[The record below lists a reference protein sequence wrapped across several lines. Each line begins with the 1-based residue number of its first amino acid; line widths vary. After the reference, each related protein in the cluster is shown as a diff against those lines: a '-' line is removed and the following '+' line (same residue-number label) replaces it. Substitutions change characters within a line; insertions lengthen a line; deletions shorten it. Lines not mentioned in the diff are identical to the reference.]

1 MTVQENL
8 ATLES
13 LHQDV
18 SAAIIA
24 MRDMVRIGDDLKN
37 SVATAKYAEIMRM
50 VGDAQLKS
58 DTLEDFRSHGTWTV
72 EAVKGPASP

>member
-18 SAAIIA
+18 ASAIIA
-24 MRDMVRIGDDLKN
+24 MRDMVRFADDFTEPVK
-37 SVATAKYAEIMRM
+37 AQKYAEIMRM

-58 DTLEDFRSHGTWTV
+58 DTLEDFRSHGTWT
-72 EAVKGPASP
+72 GSASD

>member
-8 ATLES
+8 AILES

-18 SAAIIA
+18 SSAIVA
-24 MRDMVRIGDDLKN
+24 MRDMVRFADGFTEPVK
-37 SVATAKYAEIMRM
+37 AARYAEIMRM

-58 DTLEDFRSHGTWTV
+58 DTLEDFREFGTWTTQ
-72 EAVKGPASP
+72 ASS

>member
-18 SAAIIA
+18 ANAIIA
-24 MRDMVRIGDDLKN
+24 MREMVRIGNDLKD
-37 SVATAKYAEIMRM
+37 SVATAKYAEIMHM
-50 VGDAQLKS
+50 IGDAQLKS
-58 DTLEDFRSHGTWTV
+58 DTLEDFRSHGTWT
-72 EAVKGPASP
+72 GSQSD

>member
-8 ATLES
+8 AILES

-18 SAAIIA
+18 SSAIIA
-24 MRDMVRIGDDLKN
+24 MRDMVRIGDDLKAN
-37 SVATAKYAEIMRM
+37 VASARYAEIMRM

-58 DTLEDFRSHGTWTV
+58 DTLEDFREHGTWT
-72 EAVKGPASP
+72 GSQSD

>member
-1 MTVQENL
+1 MTISENL

-18 SAAIIA
+18 SQAIIA
-24 MRDMVRIGDDLKN
+24 MRDMVRIGDALKAD
-37 SVATAKYAEIMRM
+37 VAAARYAEIMRM

-58 DTLEDFRSHGTWTV
+58 DTLEDFRSHGTWT
-72 EAVKGPASP
+72 GSQSD

>member
-18 SAAIIA
+18 SNAIIA
-24 MRDMVRIGDDLKN
+24 MRDMVIFGDDLKD
-37 SVATAKYAEIMRM
+37 SVAAERYAEIMRM

-58 DTLEDFRSHGTWTV
+58 DTLEDFREYGTWGT
-72 EAVKGPASP
+72 PASS

>member
-18 SAAIIA
+18 SQAIIA
-24 MRDMVRIGDDLKN
+24 MRDMVRFADDFMEPVK
-37 SVATAKYAEIMRM
+37 AQKYTEIMRM

-58 DTLEDFRSHGTWTV
+58 DTLEDFRSHGTWT
-72 EAVKGPASP
+72 GSASS

>member
-24 MRDMVRIGDDLKN
+24 MRDMVRFADDFTEPVK
-37 SVATAKYAEIMRM
+37 AQKYADIMRM

-58 DTLEDFRSHGTWTV
+58 DTLEDFRSHGTWT
-72 EAVKGPASP
+72 GSASD

>member
-1 MTVQENL
+1 MTISENL

-24 MRDMVRIGDDLKN
+24 MRDMVRFGADLKD
-37 SVATAKYAEIMRM
+37 SVATERYAEIMRM
-50 VGDAQLKS
+50 VGDAQRKS
-58 DTLEDFRSHGTWTV
+58 DTLEDFRSHGTWT
-72 EAVKGPASP
+72 GSQSD

>member
-24 MRDMVRIGDDLKN
+24 MRDMVRIGADLKD
-37 SVATAKYAEIMRM
+37 SVATARYAEIMRM
-50 VGDAQLKS
+50 VGDAQRKS
-58 DTLEDFRSHGTWTV
+58 DTLEDFREFGTWT
-72 EAVKGPASP
+72 GSASD

>member
-18 SAAIIA
+18 ANAIIA
-24 MRDMVRIGDDLKN
+24 MREMVRIGDDLKD
-37 SVATAKYAEIMRM
+37 SVATAKYAEIKRM

-58 DTLEDFRSHGTWTV
+58 DTLEDFREFGTWT
-72 EAVKGPASP
+72 GSQSD

>member
-18 SAAIIA
+18 ANAIIA
-24 MRDMVRIGDDLKN
+24 MREMVRIGDDLKD
-37 SVATAKYAEIMRM
+37 SVATAKYAEIKRM
-50 VGDAQLKS
+50 VGDAQRKS
-58 DTLEDFRSHGTWTV
+58 DTLEDFRSHGTWT
-72 EAVKGPASP
+72 GSASS

>member
-8 ATLES
+8 AILES

-18 SAAIIA
+18 AAAIIA
-24 MRDMVRIGDDLKN
+24 MRDMVKYGNDFTEPVKAAR
-37 SVATAKYAEIMRM
+37 YAEIMRM

-58 DTLEDFRSHGTWTV
+58 DTLEDFRSHGTWT
-72 EAVKGPASP
+72 GSQPD

>member
-1 MTVQENL
+1 MTISENL

-24 MRDMVRIGDDLKN
+24 MRDMVRFADDFTEPVK
-37 SVATAKYAEIMRM
+37 AQKYAEIMHM

-58 DTLEDFRSHGTWTV
+58 DTLEDFRSHGTWT
-72 EAVKGPASP
+72 GSQSD

>member
-8 ATLES
+8 AALES

-18 SAAIIA
+18 ANAIIA
-24 MRDMVRIGDDLKN
+24 MREMVRIGNDLKD
-37 SVATAKYAEIMRM
+37 SVATAKYAEIMHM

-58 DTLEDFRSHGTWTV
+58 DTLEDFRSYGTW
-72 EAVKGPASP
+72 PSSQSD

>member
-18 SAAIIA
+18 SDAIVA
-24 MRDMVRIGDDLKN
+24 MRDMVKYGEDFTDFVR
-37 SVATAKYAEIMRM
+37 TARYAEIMRM

-58 DTLEDFRSHGTWTV
+58 DTLEDFREFGTWT
-72 EAVKGPASP
+72 GSQSD

>member
-1 MTVQENL
+1 MTVSENL

-24 MRDMVRIGDDLKN
+24 MRDMVKYGADFTD
-37 SVATAKYAEIMRM
+37 SVRTARYAEIMRM
-50 VGDAQLKS
+50 VGDAQRKS
-58 DTLEDFRSHGTWTV
+58 DTLEDFREFGTWT
-72 EAVKGPASP
+72 GSQSD

>member
-18 SAAIIA
+18 ANAIIA
-24 MRDMVRIGDDLKN
+24 MREMVRIGDDLKD
-37 SVATAKYAEIMRM
+37 SVATAKYAEIKRM
-50 VGDAQLKS
+50 VGDAQRKS
-58 DTLEDFRSHGTWTV
+58 DTLEDFRSHGTWT
-72 EAVKGPASP
+72 GSQSD

>member
-18 SAAIIA
+18 SSAIIA
-24 MRDMVRIGDDLKN
+24 MRDMVRFADDFTE
-37 SVATAKYAEIMRM
+37 SVKAARYAEIMKM

-58 DTLEDFRSHGTWTV
+58 DTLEDFRSHGTW
-72 EAVKGPASP
+72 AGSQSD

>member
-1 MTVQENL
+1 MTVSENL

-18 SAAIIA
+18 SNAIIA
-24 MRDMVRIGDDLKN
+24 MRDMVKFADDFTGPVK
-37 SVATAKYAEIMRM
+37 AARYAEIMKM

-58 DTLEDFRSHGTWTV
+58 DTLEDFRQYGTWT
-72 EAVKGPASP
+72 GSQSD

>member
-8 ATLES
+8 AILES

-24 MRDMVRIGDDLKN
+24 MRDMVRFGDDLKD
-37 SVATAKYAEIMRM
+37 SVAAERYAEIMRM

-58 DTLEDFRSHGTWTV
+58 DTLEDFREFGTW
-72 EAVKGPASP
+72 EATPASS

>member
-18 SAAIIA
+18 SQAIIA
-24 MRDMVRIGDDLKN
+24 MRDMVRFADDFTEPVK
-37 SVATAKYAEIMRM
+37 AQKYAEIMRM
-50 VGDAQLKS
+50 VGDAQLKF
-58 DTLEDFRSHGTWTV
+58 DTLEDFRSHGTWTT
-72 EAVKGPASP
+72 PASS